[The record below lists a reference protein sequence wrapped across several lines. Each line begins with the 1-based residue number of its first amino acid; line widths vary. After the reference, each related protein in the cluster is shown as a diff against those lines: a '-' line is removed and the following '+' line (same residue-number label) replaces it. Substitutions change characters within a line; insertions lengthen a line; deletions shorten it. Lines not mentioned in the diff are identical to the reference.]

1 MTMLLRVPLPRRV
14 RDSAAAPTPTEVA
27 HRREDDEA
35 QRHFRELRS
44 LLRRN
49 QGMFAVEADWLSR
62 HQADACGDT
71 YVDLLLYQFLGHRS
85 QRQRQ
90 RQAQLHSRLVQL
102 NHIQFWLKRASTAL
116 DAGLL
121 GLAERILRRTS
132 HTLGVLLEDDVARL
146 RSAPPRDPGSP
157 KAESPSSTPSRTQ
170 PAECRSSAPS
180 AASGRRRA
188 HTSDGESL

>member
-1 MTMLLRVPLPRRV
+1 
-14 RDSAAAPTPTEVA
+14 
-27 HRREDDEA
+27 
-35 QRHFRELRS
+35 
-44 LLRRN
+44 
-49 QGMFAVEADWLSR
+49 MFAVEADWLSR
-62 HQADACGDT
+62 HQADAGGDT

-90 RQAQLHSRLVQL
+90 RQAQLHSRLVEL

-146 RSAPPRDPGSP
+146 RSTPPRDPGSP
-157 KAESPSSTPSRTQ
+157 KAESPSSTSSRTQ
-170 PAECRSSAPS
+170 PAEGRSSAPS